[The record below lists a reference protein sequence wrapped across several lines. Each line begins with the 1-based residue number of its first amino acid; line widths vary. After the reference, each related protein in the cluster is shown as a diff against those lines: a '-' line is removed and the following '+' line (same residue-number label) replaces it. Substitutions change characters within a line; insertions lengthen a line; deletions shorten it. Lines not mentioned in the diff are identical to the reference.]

1 MFVLLLALYVG
12 APSWVVGLAP
22 CWLSGGGGQGSAGS
36 EHDISAAG
44 LSEAEFG
51 MLGALSG
58 NSSLLVGSLGG
69 EVSNIKS
76 GRWFGET

>member
-1 MFVLLLALYVG
+1 MGCWVGALLALWWRRAGVG
-12 APSWVVGLAP
+12 GFRT
-22 CWLSGGGGQGSAGS
+22 C
-36 EHDISAAG
+36 ISAAG
-44 LSEAEFG
+44 LSEAEVG

-58 NSSLLVGSLGG
+58 NSSLLVGSIGG